1 MGFIIIFSVFI
12 IGGFIFEA
20 VRQRALEAEH
30 NRQRVREL
38 HQQNHQL
45 RDELAR
51 LTRQR

>member
-1 MGFIIIFSVFI
+1 MGIIIIFAVFI

-20 VRQRALEAEH
+20 LRQYALEAEH

-38 HQQNHQL
+38 HQQNHDL

-51 LTRQR
+51 LTRKH